1 MPGHL
6 PNGRGPRK
14 LRDCQLLAA
23 LLSGACLTG
32 NARQSPEPI
41 DSPTCGQREYERV
54 RRLLRS
60 PLVNT
65 AEEPVDQ
72 LAADMINRA
81 NIFLKLKDNA
91 EFIYAYPSL
100 CGYDDPIH
108 RPRGSR
114 TRQELVTRRE
124 IADLGNVRCRLIQ
137 QMVEFLRSAQ
147 DGHNVFRRMGLVR
160 RPPSERDLKRSE
172 TQTLTTMLRP
182 WSQKQTR
189 SHLDALRKTG
199 LIDGD
204 RESGNAPW
212 QYRLPE
218 ALSTTLSPFRSLPP
232 AIELFGA
239 HDTSFGT
246 LRPCICSSV
255 RWRGFVA

>member
-1 MPGHL
+1 MTVTMPSHL

-14 LRDCQLLAA
+14 LHDCQLLAA

-32 NARQSPEPI
+32 NAQPSPEPI

-54 RRLLRS
+54 RRLLQS

-81 NIFLKLKDNA
+81 NIFLELKDNG
-91 EFIYAYPSL
+91 EFIYAHPSL

-108 RPRGSR
+108 RPRRSR
-114 TRQELVTRRE
+114 THQELVTRRE

-137 QMVEFLRSAQ
+137 QVVDFLQGAQ
-147 DGHNVFRRMGLVR
+147 DGYNMFRRMGLVR
-160 RPPSERDLKRSE
+160 RPPSEQDFKRSE

-189 SHLDALRKTG
+189 SHLDALRKAG
-199 LIDGD
+199 LIDGE

-232 AIELFGA
+232 ASELFAANGPA
-239 HDTSFGT
+239 T
-246 LRPCICSSV
+246 
-255 RWRGFVA
+255 